1 VTGDSRSEC
10 TRLLQQ
16 LATGDEAAADL
27 LFPLIYDDLRGLA
40 QSYLRRERPG
50 HTLQPTALVH
60 EAYVR
65 LVNADCLQ
73 VHDRAHFFRLAA
85 RAMRHLLVDH
95 ARRRQASKRG
105 GDPVL
110 VTQSALQNA
119 GAWDEGRLLELHDA
133 LGTLAEMDAR
143 KAQLVELRFFGG
155 MTIDEAA
162 LALGISAATAE
173 RDWAFAKAY
182 LTRQLGP
189 DPAA

>member
-1 VTGDSRSEC
+1 MTGDSRSEA
-10 TRLLQQ
+10 TRLLHN
-16 LATGDEAAADL
+16 LAAGDASAADA
-27 LFPLIYDDLRGLA
+27 LFPMIYEDLRGLA

-65 LVNADCLQ
+65 LVNAEGLRVQ
-73 VHDRAHFFRLAA
+73 DRAHFFRLAA
-85 RAMRHLLVDH
+85 RAMRHMLVDH

-105 GDPVL
+105 NDPVM
-110 VTQSALQNA
+110 VTQSALQNS
-119 GAWDEGRLLELHDA
+119 GTWDEGRLLELHDA
-133 LGTLAEMDAR
+133 LSTLAEQDAR

-155 MTIDEAA
+155 MTIEEAA
-162 LALGISAATAE
+162 AALEISQATAE

-189 DPAA
+189 DPTD

>member
-1 VTGDSRSEC
+1 VTGDPRSEA
-10 TRLLQQ
+10 TRLLHE
-16 LATGDEAAADL
+16 LAAGDEAAADL
-27 LFPLIYDDLRGLA
+27 LFPMIYDDLRGLA

-65 LVNADCLQ
+65 LVNADGLQ

-105 GDPVL
+105 NDPIL
-110 VTQSALQNA
+110 LTQSALANS
-119 GAWDEGRLLELHDA
+119 GTWDEGRLLELHDA
-133 LGTLAEMDAR
+133 LETLAQQDAR
-143 KAQLVELRFFGG
+143 KAHLVELRFFGG

-162 LALGISAATAE
+162 TALEISPATAE

-182 LTRQLGP
+182 LSRQLSP
-189 DPAA
+189 ESAR